1 MAASL
6 DQKRR
11 SRSLCATQPSD
22 AVSEVVNEVTNMNT
36 LARSGSGG
44 DVDGSS
50 IPPNGSHVLVAK
62 VTVEISG
69 KLPPL
74 EGDDNGYAASIGAT
88 VGGGIKV
95 QTRATASGLVD
106 ATGGDNEGGE
116 KNESSKGKVVT
127 TMKTISME
135 TIVISDGSSS
145 DIEDEDKHGTLATLM
160 HESSDKAQES
170 VVLFDVVRDKC

>member
-1 MAASL
+1 
-6 DQKRR
+6 
-11 SRSLCATQPSD
+11 LCATQPSD

-95 QTRATASGLVD
+95 QTIVGVAKSSRATASGLVD